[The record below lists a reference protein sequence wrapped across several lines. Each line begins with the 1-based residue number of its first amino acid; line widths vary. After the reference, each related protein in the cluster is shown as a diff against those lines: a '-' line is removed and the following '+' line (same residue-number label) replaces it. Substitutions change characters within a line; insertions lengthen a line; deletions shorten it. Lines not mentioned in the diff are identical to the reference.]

1 MTELPVP
8 ITVSVLVA
16 CVVAIVAVA
25 TALYRGA
32 VLAGVDR
39 RPARRLA
46 LGAGLAQA
54 AWLAI
59 TAGVAATGIYAA
71 DADETVPWIGV
82 GLAVPLVLG
91 AVALRRPLVRAALT
105 HPRTPALLAA
115 VQTFR
120 IVGGVFLVLLA
131 GGQLPAGFA
140 LPAGIGDVLVGL
152 AAPAVAVALWR
163 RPQRRALG
171 LAFNAFGLLDL
182 VAAVSLGVAL
192 APGPLQAV
200 LTEPTTVLMG
210 LLPMVLVPTMAVP
223 LAVLVHLV
231 SFALLRAPRALA
243 AAVPAAS

>member
-1 MTELPVP
+1 
-8 ITVSVLVA
+8 
-16 CVVAIVAVA
+16 
-25 TALYRGA
+25 
-32 VLAGVDR
+32 
-39 RPARRLA
+39 
-46 LGAGLAQA
+46 
-54 AWLAI
+54 
-59 TAGVAATGIYAA
+59 
-71 DADETVPWIGV
+71 
-82 GLAVPLVLG
+82 VPLVLG
-91 AVALRRPLVRAALT
+91 VLALGRPSVRAALT
-105 HPRTPALLAA
+105 HSRMPALLAA

-182 VAAVSLGVAL
+182 VVAISLGVAL

-200 LTEPTTVLMG
+200 VTEPTTVLMG

-231 SFALLRAPRALA
+231 SLALLRAPRAVTA
-243 AAVPAAS
+243 RVAVAS

>member
-1 MTELPVP
+1 MADLPVP
-8 ITVSVLVA
+8 ITVSVLVGCA
-16 CVVAIVAVA
+16 AAIMAVA
-25 TALYRGA
+25 FALHRGA
-32 VLAGVDR
+32 LLAGVDR

-54 AWLAI
+54 GWLAI
-59 TAGVAATGIYAA
+59 TAGVAATGLYGAE
-71 DADETVPWIGV
+71 ADETVPWIGV

-91 AVALRRPLVRAALT
+91 ALALRGPLVRAALT
-105 HPRTPALLAA
+105 HPRMPALLAA

-120 IVGGVFLVLLA
+120 VVGGVFLVLLA

-182 VAAVSLGVAL
+182 VAAISLGVAL

-200 LTEPTTVLMG
+200 VTEPTTVLLG
-210 LLPMVLVPTMAVP
+210 LLPLVLVPTMAVP
-223 LAVLVHLV
+223 LAVLAHLV
-231 SFALLRAPRALA
+231 SFALLRAPRAVA
-243 AAVPAAS
+243 AEAPAAS

>member
-1 MTELPVP
+1 MTLP
-8 ITVSVLVA
+8 ITVSVLAA
-16 CVVAIVAVA
+16 CIVAIVAVA
-25 TALYRGA
+25 TALHRGA

-39 RPARRLA
+39 RSARRLA
-46 LGAGLAQA
+46 LGAGVAQT

-59 TAGVAATGIYAA
+59 TAGVAATGLYRA

-91 AVALRRPLVRAALT
+91 VLALRRPSVRAALT
-105 HPRTPALLAA
+105 HSRMPALLAA

-182 VAAVSLGVAL
+182 VVAISLGVAL

-200 LTEPTTVLMG
+200 VTEPTTVLMG

-231 SFALLRAPRALA
+231 SLALLRAPRAVTA
-243 AAVPAAS
+243 RVAIAS